1 MYDFGEFVA
10 LAMKQPANPNRSCI
24 VLMALISCAGALAL
38 GEGSSG
44 QEFES
49 SSPGQSL
56 GDVARKTRQ
65 QRSTANHVPARKAA
79 TEDDDGPDG
88 GGVWRMRLCE
98 STLCY
103 ELSITL
109 PKTPKWSRAAQ
120 EPKPVLIPV
129 LGHEEDAGRAIRVYA
144 GESIETKYYVDAF
157 KRAFLQGWFARSE
170 YFGQSAQLLR
180 DEHIPLDSS
189 TGTITHFT
197 ITTATLKYRGL
208 SVIAGSNQGN
218 FGFAC
223 VFREEDSAVG
233 TSICEAVVK
242 SARYQELQSSFIR
255 KVYPPVADPP
265 DDPPEQDDP
274 R

>member
-1 MYDFGEFVA
+1 MHNVGEFVA
-10 LAMKQPANPNRSCI
+10 IAMNLSINTIRAGTLFMTFLGCSASVAFGQDSPA
-24 VLMALISCAGALAL
+24 
-38 GEGSSG
+38 
-44 QEFES
+44 
-49 SSPGQSL
+49 QSL

-65 QRSTANHVPARKAA
+65 ERSAPSHVPARRVAA
-79 TEDDDGPDG
+79 EDFDGPDAS
-88 GGVWRMRLCE
+88 GVWRMRLCTI
-98 STLCY
+98 SPCS

-109 PKTPKWSRAAQ
+109 PKTPKWSRAVE

-129 LGHEEDAGRAIRVYA
+129 AGHEDEPNRAIRVYA
-144 GESIETKYYVDAF
+144 GQSIDLKYFADGF
-157 KRAFLQGWFARSE
+157 KRTFLQGWFARPE

-180 DEHIPLDSS
+180 DEHVPLDFSN
-189 TGTITHFT
+189 GTVTHFT
-197 ITTATLKYRGL
+197 ITTATLKFRGL

-233 TSICEAVVK
+233 TSICEAIVK

-255 KVYPPVADPP
+255 KVYPPADDPP